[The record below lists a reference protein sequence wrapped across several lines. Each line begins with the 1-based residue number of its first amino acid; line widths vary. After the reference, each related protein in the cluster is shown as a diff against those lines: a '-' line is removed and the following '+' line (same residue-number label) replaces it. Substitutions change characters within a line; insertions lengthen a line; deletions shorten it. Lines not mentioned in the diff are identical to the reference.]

1 MHDENLGQDNYNSH
15 HGYQGYHEYFGFEEP
30 PFSLTPDTLFFLN
43 QQSHRDALNT
53 MLVALKH
60 CEGFIKIVGEVG
72 TGKTLLCR
80 ILLSRLNADFVT
92 AYIPNPYLTPEELKG
107 FVAQEIGADVQNDMP
122 AHELMSAIYRRLL
135 QHARNHKQ
143 VVLVVDEAQ
152 AMPRETIECLRLLT
166 NLETEKRKLL
176 QVVIIGQPELD
187 SLLARSDLRQLKQR
201 IIFSERLVPF
211 SRKGVSEYIAHRLGS
226 AGGKDGA
233 IFSGSAK
240 RLIYYGSGGI
250 PRLINIIAHKALIC
264 AYGKG
269 HKRVNSWHV
278 AKAIADTQECRWF
291 GKFCAWN
298 CRVIST
304 PAMASS
310 VLFVSQL
317 GVAASWFGGLI

>member
-1 MHDENLGQDNYNSH
+1 M
-15 HGYQGYHEYFGFEEP
+15 YQEFFQFEEP
-30 PFSLTPDTLFFLN
+30 PFSITPDTLFFLN

-107 FVAQEIGADVQNDMP
+107 FVAQEIGAEVNDNMP
-122 AHELMSAIYRRLL
+122 AHELMSAIYRRLMQL
-135 QHARNHKQ
+135 ARNHKQ

-176 QVVIIGQPELD
+176 QVVILGQPELD
-187 SLLARSDLRQLKQR
+187 SLLSRSDLRQLKQR
-201 IIFSERLVPF
+201 IIFSERLQPF
-211 SRKGVSEYIAHRLGS
+211 SRKGVHEYILHRLSS
-226 AGGKDGA
+226 AGVQHRGL
-233 IFSGSAK
+233 FSKNAMD
-240 RLIYYGSGGI
+240 LIYFGSGGI
-250 PRLINIIAHKALIC
+250 PRLINIISHKALIA

-269 HKRVNSWHV
+269 NKKVGAWHV
-278 AKAIADTQECRWF
+278 AKAIADTQESRWLGKLCAFQCRL
-291 GKFCAWN
+291 
-298 CRVIST
+298 V
-304 PAMASS
+304 PAPSS
-310 VLFVSQL
+310 VGS
-317 GVAASWFGGLI
+317 GGQHEFN